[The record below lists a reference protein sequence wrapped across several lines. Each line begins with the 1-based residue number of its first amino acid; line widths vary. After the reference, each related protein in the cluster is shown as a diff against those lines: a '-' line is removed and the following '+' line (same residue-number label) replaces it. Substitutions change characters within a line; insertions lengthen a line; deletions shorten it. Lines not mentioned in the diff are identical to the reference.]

1 MNQWGLPQGGTK
13 PRPHGRDSAR
23 LGYQR
28 PLRADRAP
36 RSQSSGRV
44 LPAAPGRAVAL
55 SDELTLFGTAARGED
70 RPDSDIDLLVNL
82 APGKS
87 LLDLAR
93 MEISLEELLQRP
105 VDVVTLG
112 ALTEPMRST
121 VLSDAID
128 V

>member
-1 MNQWGLPQGGTK
+1 MTIRELVLSRSAQIRAAAEAHGG
-13 PRPHGRDSAR
+13 
-23 LGYQR
+23 
-28 PLRADRAP
+28 
-36 RSQSSGRV
+36 
-44 LPAAPGRAVAL
+44 
-55 SDELTLFGTAARGED
+55 SDVRLFGTAARGED
-70 RPDSDIDLLVNL
+70 RPDSDIDLLVTL

-93 MEISLEELLQRP
+93 LELSLEELLQRP

-121 VLSDAID
+121 VLNDAID